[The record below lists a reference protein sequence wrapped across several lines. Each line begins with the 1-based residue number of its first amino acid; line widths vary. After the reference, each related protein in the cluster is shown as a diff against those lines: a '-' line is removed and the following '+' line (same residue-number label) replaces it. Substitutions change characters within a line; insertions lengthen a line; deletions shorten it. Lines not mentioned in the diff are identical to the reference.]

1 MKRLRIV
8 LDTNVLISAVLFG
21 GTPRQVLE
29 LIIAGKVECSISVAM
44 LDELRD
50 VLLRPKFGLSAA
62 QTAMIVEEVHAI
74 AEVVSPNERIDHV
87 VSDPD
92 DNMVLECAVEAKASV
107 VVTGDSHLLD
117 LQAFQNVPILSPA
130 DFLKMLTKSIRR

>member
-1 MKRLRIV
+1 VKRLRIV

-62 QTAMIVEEVHAI
+62 QTAMIVEEVNAI